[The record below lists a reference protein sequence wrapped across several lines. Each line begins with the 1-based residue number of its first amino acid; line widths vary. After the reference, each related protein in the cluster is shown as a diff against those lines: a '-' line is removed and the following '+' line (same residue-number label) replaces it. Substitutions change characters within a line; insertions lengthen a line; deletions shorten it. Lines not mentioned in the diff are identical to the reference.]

1 MTTDED
7 VRMKRDQVA
16 ITCSDSSSCSD
27 SVSWG
32 RVSSGGS
39 SDGISDDGSS
49 SGSSSGGSSGSGG
62 GSIVLV
68 VV

>member
-32 RVSSGGS
+32 SVSSGGS

-49 SGSSSGGSSGSGG
+49 SSGSSSGSSGG